1 MNRQLCKLYFLN
13 RCNIF
18 VSVIVIEIRS
28 IAKCLNKFG
37 TFLLSQTAQLLVTAG
52 YFRMVESEI
61 TLQKTCGWIFLKNIY
76 RPVSEMNSFGP
87 RKKSINHSGIL
98 FVSPY
103 LKFDC
108 KQLL

>member
-13 RCNIF
+13 RCHIF
-18 VSVIVIEIRS
+18 VSAIVIEIRS

-61 TLQKTCGWIFLKNIY
+61 TLQKTLWIFLKNIC
-76 RPVSEMNSFGP
+76 RPVSQMNSFGP

-103 LKFDC
+103 FKFDC